1 MKFIEDFQNRHIL
14 VFGLGSSGF
23 AVSRFLT
30 ERGAVVTVTDMA
42 DEKKLAPFSA
52 KIREMGVR
60 MELGEHRIET
70 VEGSDMIILSP
81 GVSHKIKPVRHA
93 FEKGI
98 PVLGE
103 IELAARFIQEPIIAI
118 TGTNGKTTTTQL
130 TARMLEYS
138 GFNVFTGGNIGTP
151 LIEYAGLKEKADRVV
166 AEVSS
171 FQLDTIEKFRPH
183 ISVLLNVTED
193 HLDRYEGFAE
203 YAKSKARIFL
213 NQTERDY
220 AVLNGSDPFIR
231 GMAGKIKARELFFN
245 QVEKNE
251 KGAVIDRERIILPEC
266 YGEGK
271 EAIDLSRTALKGKHN
286 HENIA
291 AASLAAL
298 AAGGSIKGI
307 QSALDDFKGLSHRLE
322 YVTTIDN
329 VRYFDDSK
337 ATNVDAVLRALEA
350 FSGGV
355 ILIMGG
361 RDKGGGY
368 DILKE
373 QITKKVRLLIVI
385 GEAKKIISDAIGRF
399 TKTVEAESIEEAVLF
414 AHKRAIPE
422 DSVLLSPACSSFDM
436 FESYAQRGDA
446 FCRAVYS
453 IQESCS

>member
-1 MKFIEDFQNRHIL
+1 MEDFQNRHIL
-14 VFGLGSSGF
+14 VFGLGSSGL

-30 ERGAVVTVTDMA
+30 GKGAVVTVTDMA
-42 DEKKLAPFSA
+42 DEEKLAPFSA

-60 MELGEHRIET
+60 MELGEHKIET

-81 GVSHKIKPVRHA
+81 GVSHKIKPVRYA

-103 IELAARFIQEPIIAI
+103 MELAARFIQEPIIAI

-130 TARMLEYS
+130 TARMLEHS

-151 LIEYAGLKEKADRVV
+151 LIEYAGLKKKADRVV

-171 FQLDTIEKFRPH
+171 FQLDTIKKFRPH

-193 HLDRYEGFAE
+193 HLDRYESFAE

-213 NQTERDY
+213 NQTEKDY

-231 GMAGKIKARELFFN
+231 GMAGKIKAGNLFFN
-245 QVEKNE
+245 QMEKNE
-251 KGAVIDRERIILPEC
+251 KGAVIHCERIVLPERH
-266 YGEGK
+266 GEKK
-271 EAIDLSRTALKGKHN
+271 EAIDLSRTDLKGKHN

-373 QITKKVRLLIVI
+373 QISKKVRLLIVI
-385 GEAKKIISDAIGRF
+385 GEARKIISDAIGRL

-414 AHKRAIPE
+414 AHKRAVPE

-446 FCRAVYS
+446 FCRTVYQ

>member
-1 MKFIEDFQNRHIL
+1 MEDLKNKHIL
-14 VFGLGSSGF
+14 VVGLGRSGF
-23 AVSRFLT
+23 AVTRFLT
-30 ERGAVVTVTDMA
+30 GMGAVVTVTDMA
-42 DEKKLAPFSA
+42 DEEKLAPFSR

-98 PVLGE
+98 PVFGE

-130 TARMLEYS
+130 TARMLEHS
-138 GFNVFTGGNIGTP
+138 GFNVFTGGNIGIP
-151 LIEYAGLKEKADRVV
+151 LIEYADLKEKADRVV

-193 HLDRYEGFAE
+193 HLDRYESFAE

-213 NQTERDY
+213 NQTEKDY
-220 AVLNGSDPFIR
+220 AVLNGSDPFVR
-231 GMAGKIKARELFFN
+231 SVAGKINAGNLFFN
-245 QVEKNE
+245 QMEKNE
-251 KGAVIDRERIILPEC
+251 KGAVINCERIVLPEC
-266 YGEGK
+266 RGGRK
-271 EAIDLSRTALKGKHN
+271 ETIDLSRTALKGKHN

-298 AAGGSIKGI
+298 AAGGSIQGI
-307 QSALDDFKGLSHRLE
+307 QSALDNFKGLSHRLE

-329 VRYFDDSK
+329 VQYFDDSK
-337 ATNVDAVLRALEA
+337 ATNVDAVLRALET
-350 FSGGV
+350 FSGHV

-361 RDKGGGY
+361 RDKGGEY
-368 DILKE
+368 DVLKE
-373 QITKKVRLLIVI
+373 QILKKVRLLIVI
-385 GEAKKIISDAIGRF
+385 GEAKKIISDAVGRF
-399 TKTVEAESIEEAVLF
+399 TNTIEAESIEEGVLF
-414 AHKRAIPE
+414 AHERAVPG

-436 FESYAQRGDA
+436 FESYAHRGEA
-446 FCRAVYS
+446 YCRAVYK
-453 IQESCS
+453 IQENCS